1 MNTEPDPPLDHIW
14 RTGESVR
21 ITYAGRTVLGKV
33 ILASSNGRSLALE
46 FDAMLGGWP
55 GGMPVL
61 WDDAT
66 ASFRDLGPGLE
77 VRISKP

>member
-1 MNTEPDPPLDHIW
+1 MPEPDPAIDRIW
-14 RTGESVR
+14 RKGDAVK

-33 ILASSNGRSLALE
+33 ILASPNGRSLALA
-46 FDAMLGGWP
+46 FDAMLAGWP

-66 ASFRDLGPGLE
+66 ASFRDLGPGHE
-77 VRISKP
+77 VRIENG